1 MILSY
6 VWGVIFM
13 RKRNINEFGL
23 TEEEWESL
31 SYNLKVAFQKKKRE
45 NSKRVNNI
53 VELKSKLSEGYGE
66 CVVELDEMSR

>member
-1 MILSY
+1 
-6 VWGVIFM
+6 M

-23 TEEEWESL
+23 TAEEWESL

-45 NSKRVNNI
+45 NSKRVNKI
-53 VELKSKLSEGYGE
+53 VELKSEVNERCDE

>member
-23 TEEEWESL
+23 TAEEWESL
-31 SYNLKVAFQKKKRE
+31 SHNLKVAFQKKKRE
-45 NSKRVNNI
+45 NSKRVNKI
-53 VELKSKLSEGYGE
+53 VELKSEVNERCDE
-66 CVVELDEMSR
+66 CVVELDEISR